1 MVMKPIRKCRRKEA
15 KSLTLPTVA
24 EGSFWPALWFGKV
37 KALKQAVSHGEA
49 QNLFVVFPPSAR
61 LTT

>member
-24 EGSFWPALWFGKV
+24 EGSFWAELHFRDGVEKEWIGK
-37 KALKQAVSHGEA
+37 KI
-49 QNLFVVFPPSAR
+49 
-61 LTT
+61 

>member
-24 EGSFWPALWFGKV
+24 EGSFWVELRFRNRV
-37 KALKQAVSHGEA
+37 GEENIEA
-49 QNLFVVFPPSAR
+49 
-61 LTT
+61 